1 MLTYINP
8 GEVAMPNRARLLPES
23 FPKIPLTNVADEL
36 LHEANGKLDR
46 KRKSAMGQFMTPSS
60 VSGFMASLFKGCS
73 GNIELLDAGAGVGAL
88 TAAFVQRCCEEV
100 KRPES
105 IRSTVYEVEPAMLPY
120 LSKLLNHCREAC
132 EDARIAFES
141 DIREN
146 DFIAVGRYFL
156 EETLFA
162 ARQKQPLFS
171 HAILNPPYKKIR
183 SDGEHRLLLRSIGVE
198 TGNLYAAFVA
208 IALKMLRPGGELVA
222 ITPRSFCN
230 GPYFKPFRR
239 LLLEA
244 AAIERI
250 HVFESR
256 DKAFAHDEVLQEN
269 IIFHLIKSADQGQV
283 IISSSEQA
291 NFNAGMTVRQ
301 ADFSQ
306 IVKPDDPDMVIHITP
321 YERSISIERRI
332 KSLPCTL
339 RELGVEVSTGP
350 VVDFR
355 LKEYLRMEPDEGTF
369 PLIFAT
375 HCENGFVRWPQES
388 RKPNAITDC
397 AETSKWLFPNGW
409 YTLTR
414 RFSSKEEKRR
424 IVATVHDPARVPGE
438 MIGFENHLNLFHGG
452 KKGLTPALAKGL
464 AVFLNSSLVDEYF
477 RQFSGHTQV
486 NATDLRML
494 RYPCCKLLEEWGSM
508 VMDIFP
514 AQEEIDHLVEK
525 EMADEQKTAKAA

>member
-1 MLTYINP
+1 
-8 GEVAMPNRARLLPES
+8 MPNRARLLPES
-23 FPKIPLTNVADEL
+23 FPKTPLTNVADDL
-36 LHEANGKLDR
+36 LLEANGKLDK

-60 VSGFMASLFKGCS
+60 VSGFMASLFKDCS
-73 GNIELLDAGAGVGAL
+73 GDIELLDAGAGVGAL
-88 TAAFVQRCCEEV
+88 TAAFIQRCCEQV

-105 IRSTVYEVEPAMLPY
+105 IRSTVYEVELVMLPY

-132 EDARIAFES
+132 EDAGIAFES
-141 DIREN
+141 DIHEN
-146 DFIAVGRYFL
+146 DFISVGRYFF

-162 ARQKQPLFS
+162 TGQEQPLFS

-183 SDGEHRLLLRSIGVE
+183 SDGEHRLLLRSIGIE
-198 TGNLYAAFVA
+198 TSNLYAAFVA

-239 LLLEA
+239 LLLET
-244 AAIERI
+244 AAIKRI
-250 HVFESR
+250 HVFDSR

-269 IIFHLIKSADQGQV
+269 IIFHLIKDADQGQV

-291 NFNAGMTVRQ
+291 NFYAGMTVRL
-301 ADFSQ
+301 ADFNQ
-306 IVKPDDPDMVIHITP
+306 IVKPDDPDMVIHVTP
-321 YERSISIERRI
+321 DERSISVERRI

-339 RELGVEVSTGP
+339 RELGVVVSTGP

-355 LKEYLRMEPDEGTF
+355 LKEYLRSEPDEGTF
-369 PLIFAT
+369 PLIYAT
-375 HCENGFVRWPQES
+375 HCENGFVRWPQQS

-424 IVATVHDPARVPGE
+424 IVATVHDPGRVPGE

-464 AVFLNSSLVDEYF
+464 AVFLNSSLVDDYF

-494 RYPCCKLLEEWGSM
+494 NYPRCKLLEEWGRK
-508 VMDIFP
+508 VMDKFP
-514 AQEEIDHLVEK
+514 SQEEIDNLIEK
-525 EMADEQKTAKAA
+525 ETVDEQKTAKAA

>member
-1 MLTYINP
+1 
-8 GEVAMPNRARLLPES
+8 MPNRARVLPDS
-23 FPKIPLTNVADEL
+23 FPKTPLTNVADVL
-36 LHEANGKLDR
+36 LHEANGKLDK
-46 KRKSAMGQFMTPSS
+46 KRKSAMGQFMTSS
-60 VSGFMASLFKGCS
+60 PISSFMATLFKGCS
-73 GNIELLDAGAGVGAL
+73 GNIELLDAGAGVGSL

-105 IRSTVYEVEPAMLPY
+105 IRSTVYEVEAVMLPY

-132 EDARIAFES
+132 EEAGIAFES
-141 DIREN
+141 NIRAD
-146 DFIAVGRYFL
+146 DFIAVGRHFF

-162 ARQKQPLFS
+162 TREKQPLFS

-183 SDGEHRLLLRSIGVE
+183 SDGEHRLLLRSIGIE

-239 LLLEA
+239 LLLET

-269 IIFHLIKSADQGQV
+269 IIFHLIKGADQGQV
-283 IISSSEQA
+283 VISSSEQA
-291 NFNAGMTVRQ
+291 DSYAGMTVRQ
-301 ADFSQ
+301 ADFNQ
-306 IVKPDDPDMVIHITP
+306 IVKPDDPDIVIHVTP
-321 YERSISIERRI
+321 DERSVSVEQRI

-339 RELGVEVSTGP
+339 RDLGVEVSTGP

-355 LKEYLRMEPDEGTF
+355 LKEYLRMEPEEGTF
-369 PLIFAT
+369 PLIYAT
-375 HCENGFVRWPQES
+375 HCENGFVSWPQQS
-388 RKPNAITDC
+388 RKPNAIANC
-397 AETSKWLFPNGW
+397 AETAKWLYPNGW

-424 IVATVHDPARVPGE
+424 IVATVHDPGGVPGE
-438 MIGFENHLNLFHGG
+438 RIGFENHLNLFHGG

-464 AVFLNSSLVDEYF
+464 AVFLNSSLIDDYF

-486 NATDLRML
+486 NATDLRMF
-494 RYPCCKLLEEWGSM
+494 RYPRCKLLEEWGSM
-508 VMDIFP
+508 VIDTFP
-514 AQEEIDHLVEK
+514 SQEEIDNLVEK
-525 EMADEQKTAKAA
+525 EMTDEQKTAKAA

>member
-1 MLTYINP
+1 ML
-8 GEVAMPNRARLLPES
+8 NRARLLPDS

-46 KRKSAMGQFMTPSS
+46 KRKSAMGQFMTPSA
-60 VSGFMASLFKGCS
+60 VSRFMASLFMDTS
-73 GNIELLDAGAGVGAL
+73 GSIELLDAGAGVGAL
-88 TAAFVQRCCEEV
+88 TAAFIQRCCAE
-100 KRPES
+100 KKGPES
-105 IRSTVYEVEPAMLPY
+105 IKSTVYEVEPVLFPY
-120 LSKLLNHCREAC
+120 LREMLDYCRDAC
-132 EDARIAFES
+132 KESEIAFTAEVC
-141 DIREN
+141 EE
-146 DFIAVGRYFL
+146 DFIRSGRHFI

-162 ARQKQPLFS
+162 TRKKQPLFS

-183 SDGEHRLLLRSIGVE
+183 SDGEHRLLLRSIDIE
-198 TGNLYAAFVA
+198 TSNLYAAFVA

-239 LLLEA
+239 LLLET
-244 AAIERI
+244 AAIKRI

-256 DKAFAHDEVLQEN
+256 NKAFSHDEVLQEN
-269 IIFHLIKSADQGQV
+269 IIFHLIKGIDQGQV
-283 IISSSEQA
+283 VISSSEQA
-291 NFNAGMTVRQ
+291 DVYAGMTVRQ
-301 ADFSQ
+301 ADFNQ
-306 IVKPDDPDMVIHITP
+306 IVKPDDLNMVIHVTP
-321 YERSISIERRI
+321 DEQSVSVERRI

-355 LKEYLRMEPDEGTF
+355 LKEYLRMEPEEGTL
-369 PLIFAT
+369 PLIYAT
-375 HCENGFVRWPQES
+375 HCENGFVHWPRQS
-388 RKPNAITDC
+388 RKPNAIADC
-397 AETSKWLFPNGW
+397 AETAKWLFPNGW

-424 IVATVHDPARVPGE
+424 IVATVHDPGRVPGE

-452 KKGLTPALAKGL
+452 KKGLTPVLAKGL
-464 AVFLNSSLVDEYF
+464 AVFLNSSLVDDYF

-494 RYPCCKLLEEWGSM
+494 NYPRCKILEEWGRK
-508 VMDIFP
+508 VMDTFP
-514 AQEEIDHLVEK
+514 SQEEIDNLVEK
-525 EMADEQKTAKAA
+525 ETADEQKTAKAA